1 MFVKLVYLIRFVAPQ
16 GEKRGE
22 KQFVKILMLGKKYLL
37 DRDEIVYKEYRLS
50 VEQRLARFTVI
61 LVVSLIL
68 AASYGMV
75 FKHFFGSPK
84 EKKLQSQL
92 EEIRYKYSLLE
103 SAFNDAD
110 NKLSLFAASEDRVY
124 RPILDLDNMPSS
136 FRQSGYGGT
145 KKYEELEGYENSDL
159 LISSRQKVDELLRKT
174 YIQSKSF
181 DYIIPLASEWKDK
194 IMHIPYIRPVNV
206 NIPLGDGLKF
216 REVHPV
222 LGSPRWHH
230 GQDFQAPPG
239 TEVFATGAGT
249 ISRAG
254 WSPHGFGNMVEIDHG
269 YGFTTIYGHLSSVEV
284 SVGQNVT
291 RGDMLGLS
299 GSTGISSGPH
309 LHYEIHYNGK
319 IQNPLYF
326 FDDDL
331 TMDEYNKMIS
341 SLAGAYG
348 S

>member
-1 MFVKLVYLIRFVAPQ
+1 LSHP
-16 GEKRGE
+16 RG
-22 KQFVKILMLGKKYLL
+22 KNQFVKILMLRKKYLL
-37 DRDEIVYKEYRLS
+37 DREEIVYKEYRLS
-50 VEQRLARFTVI
+50 PRKRLARFF
-61 LVVSLIL
+61 LLFAVSLIL
-68 AASYGMV
+68 AATYGLV
-75 FKHFFGSPK
+75 FKHLFGSPK
-84 EKKLQSQL
+84 ENKLQAQL
-92 EEIRYKYSLLE
+92 EEMSYKYSLLQND
-103 SAFNDAD
+103 FNAAD
-110 NKLSLFAASEDRVY
+110 NKLSQFAASEDRVY
-124 RPILDLDNMPSS
+124 RPILDMDDMPSS
-136 FRQSGYGGT
+136 FRQSGFGGT

-159 LISSRQKVDELLRKT
+159 LVSARQKVDELLRKT

-181 DYIIPLASEWKDK
+181 ENIIPLASEWKDK
-194 IMHIPYIRPVNV
+194 ILHIPYIRPVNV

-249 ISRAG
+249 VSRAG

-269 YGFTTIYGHLSSVEV
+269 YGFKTIYGHLSSVDV
-284 SVGQNVT
+284 SVGQSVT
-291 RGDMLGLS
+291 RGDLLGLS

-331 TMDEYNKMIS
+331 TMEEYNEMIN
-341 SLAGAYG
+341 SLGGTYG